1 MKLKTE
7 KKNVTPL
14 EILKRINNHLDIKR
28 KKQLSFVF
36 ILSLFS
42 SLSESISIALLIP
55 FVSFFV
61 NPENYLFNNLFNN
74 TFEYLNIDNE
84 IDIFK
89 FVTFSFVI
97 IVFISSLIRLLYIKN
112 SNKLSDQITSD
123 FRIKIFNYLINQDY
137 SYYFKHGT
145 NEIMSNLAQK
155 TASFTVIVFAT
166 MNILNGVL
174 ITTAVTFVLV
184 FNEPFYTSI
193 IILSIIIFFYF
204 VYKIKSQTV
213 FNKGQNINVNQNLI
227 IDTFES
233 TVGFLQ
239 EVLIYNLKKFF
250 LSTLTKVSK
259 EIAKSSSDIRTIGMV
274 PRIYLEAF
282 VIIFVVLLIY
292 FSNFID
298 RSSLVNISYL
308 AILAFGAQKCLPLI
322 NNIYNLSINFKSA
335 TPTVLSFLEILE
347 EEKINFE
354 SGNENYETM
363 KFDKEIRLE
372 KIFFRYNV
380 NTPNIIEDLNLT
392 IKKGEKIAIKG
403 KTGSGKSTLIN
414 LILGLIKPNEGKLL
428 VDKTNIN
435 SSNMKNWQKNI
446 ALVPQTIFLNNTSI
460 LENIAIGISIDEINI
475 EKVKSS
481 AKIACIDS
489 FIETLP
495 NNYNEKVGERGV
507 RLSGGQKQRIG
518 IARALYRSSKIIIL
532 DEPSNALDLKSEEMV
547 VEALS
552 KLGKDITVIMI
563 SHSKDSL
570 KFFDRIYDLDKLSYQ
585 LNE

>member
-7 KKNVTPL
+7 KRNLTPFT
-14 EILKRINNHLDIKR
+14 ILKRINNHLDIKR
-28 KKQLSFVF
+28 KKQVFIVF

-74 TFEYLNIDNE
+74 TFEYLNIDSE
-84 IDIFK
+84 RDILK
-89 FVTFSFVI
+89 FVTFSFVF
-97 IVFISSLIRLLYIKN
+97 IVIISSLIRLLYIKN

-155 TASFTVIVFAT
+155 TSSFTVVVFAT
-166 MNILNGVL
+166 MNILNGIL
-174 ITTAVTFVLV
+174 ISTAVTFVLIY
-184 FNEPFYTSI
+184 NEPFYTSI
-193 IILSIIIFFYF
+193 IILSIVIFFYF

-213 FNKGQNINVNQNLI
+213 FNKGQNININQNII
-227 IDTFES
+227 IDTFEN
-233 TVGFLQ
+233 TVGYLQ

-259 EIAKSSSDIRTIGMV
+259 EIARSSSDIRTIGMV

-282 VIIFVVLLIY
+282 VVVFVVLLIY
-292 FSNFID
+292 FSNFTE

-347 EEKINFE
+347 KEKTNFE
-354 SGNENYETM
+354 SDNENYEPM
-363 KFDKEIRLE
+363 KFDTEIRLE
-372 KIFFRYNV
+372 KIFFRYSI
-380 NTPNIIEDLNLT
+380 NTPNVIKDLNLT

-428 VDKTNIN
+428 IDGTDIN

-446 ALVPQTIFLNNTSI
+446 ALVPQTVFLNNASI
-460 LENIAIGISIDEINI
+460 LENIAIGVSIDQINI

-481 AKIACIDS
+481 ANIACIND
-489 FIETLP
+489 FVETLP
-495 NNYNEKVGERGV
+495 NNYDEKVGERGV

-518 IARALYRSSKIIIL
+518 IARALYRNSKIIIL
-532 DEPSNALDLKSEEMV
+532 DEPNNALDLKTEEIV
-547 VEALS
+547 VEALC

-570 KFFDRIYDLDKLSYQ
+570 KFFDRIYDLDKISYQ
-585 LNE
+585 